1 MLRSD
6 QLSFRPGV
14 KLCWYNRSLSS
25 TEGGLDWPDSTMCS
39 LKLICG
45 FAFSCSGLTRHTCR
59 QTLKCLLFHLG
70 ALSVDSSCIYGLK
83 VNWNWINTN
92 CCGKDVT
99 TTTSWKTGF
108 SCFILSFLFCFVFS
122 SLLTGSEEMVV
133 YFWGDTDSRMMKWW
147 KRECRTTCA
156 HRRHKCC
163 TLVELMVKRLIYGQ
177 TDAALAHSLKFLFPR
192 VEASTNEWLNRLPGL
207 DWTVYFSVTHT
218 PQKEIL
224 TTTRITSKNVLC
236 KNYAFPF

>member
-1 MLRSD
+1 
-6 QLSFRPGV
+6 
-14 KLCWYNRSLSS
+14 
-25 TEGGLDWPDSTMCS
+25 MCS

-45 FAFSCSGLTRHTCR
+45 FAFSCSGLTRQTHR
-59 QTLKCLLFHLG
+59 QTLRCLLFHLG

-92 CCGKDVT
+92 CCGKEVT
-99 TTTSWKTGF
+99 TNNKLKKTGF
-108 SCFILSFLFCFVFS
+108 SWFNLIFLYYFLFFFS
-122 SLLTGSEEMVV
+122 SLLTGSEETVV

-147 KRECRTTCA
+147 KRWECRTTCA
-156 HRRHKCC
+156 HKTHKCC

-192 VEASTNEWLNRLPGL
+192 VEASTNERHSLLPGM
-207 DWTVYFSVTHT
+207 DWTAYFSVTRT

-224 TTTRITSKNVLC
+224 TTTRITSKKDVLC